1 MCSAT
6 HARRH
11 ITRRRRTSRTKCAS
25 RSAKAEHINKK
36 NVFCPVDKRR
46 FFAGAGSGGRTRTV
60 SLPQDFESSTSANSI
75 IPAMYGVCSHCA
87 DNGSI
92 VSRFPAFVK
101 GGNGDFLIEK
111 ADRPAGQSAFL
122 ISGCTQRTSPQDRC
136 IRSTLQSSPGRSA
149 RCRPA
154 RTRRRSLRMNP
165 PRSSPTQSGSCRPCG

>member
-25 RSAKAEHINKK
+25 RSAKAEHINQK

-111 ADRPAGQSAFL
+111 
-122 ISGCTQRTSPQDRC
+122 RTVPQD
-136 IRSTLQSSPGRSA
+136 SPLFLFQAVRKEPLHKIGVSA
-149 RCRPA
+149 QRFKAAPEGQHA
-154 RTRRRSLRMNP
+154 AVRRVLADVALE
-165 PRSSPTQSGSCRPCG
+165 